1 MGVFQKLFSTKK
13 NNDLE
18 NLQSMDF
25 VRCLEVVRIW
35 NVQATYDPDIDI
47 NYPKL
52 QAAFDSFV
60 TCPYC
65 SSHYYFSECVSLNG
79 SSLAVQCPSCHTVPS
94 DGSEE
99 YEVA

>member
-1 MGVFQKLFSTKK
+1 MSVFQRLFSGKREK
-13 NNDLE
+13 AE
-18 NLQSMDF
+18 QHLQSMDF
-25 VRCLEVVRIW
+25 VECLEVVRIW

-65 SSHYYFSECVSLNG
+65 SNHYYFGESVNLQG
-79 SSLAVQCPSCHTVPS
+79 SSLKVQCPVCHTIPS